1 VTLDFA
7 ASAIVVA
14 LVAFVS
20 SRLAWGARRT
30 AGLREQQERLLRS
43 EAALR
48 EAQRVARL
56 GSWEWDAASDT
67 FTGSEEMARLIGRDA
82 MASDLRERLRR
93 LLTPESAERLE
104 RAIGAALREGT
115 PYELDVEMPTPE
127 GASRWFVD
135 RGEPRRNSQGTIDG
149 LRGTFQEITERKR
162 AEQALARSQQRYRTL
177 VDHLPQRVLLKDR
190 DGTFVSVNK
199 TFARLVRRAP
209 AEVIGLT
216 AHDLLARPLAD
227 RMRGDDLRIM
237 ASGAMEEFDL
247 EMAAHGRRAIVHI
260 IKVPVRDDR
269 GEIAGVLGIS
279 WDITD
284 QRRIEAALAREKELA
299 DAMLNA
305 MPGVLCLVDR
315 DWRPIHWNPRLEE
328 VTGYST
334 EEIARLTALDFYDE
348 SARPAIAAGLRQA
361 FEGGRAEAES
371 DLLTRNGA
379 RVPHY
384 VNAVRVQIADRP
396 HVLAVGIDIRA
407 RKEAEAAL
415 RRKDEDLTAQ
425 QRLAYE
431 RLQALSRRLL
441 EIQETERRQRARE
454 LHDERGQV
462 LTAAKIQL
470 QSLERYPDPSS
481 LATGLRDAAETI
493 ERALGE
499 VRSLS
504 LELRPPLLDDLGL
517 RAALRWLLDQQ
528 AKRCGI
534 RVRLVSR
541 HLRDRFDAAIETA
554 CFRIAQ
560 EALNN
565 AVKHA
570 HADGVTFEL
579 LEMDR
584 MLHLHARDDGEGFD
598 VAAARA
604 RAQDGASLGLIG
616 MEERAALAGGGIE
629 WTSGPGRGTA
639 VHAWFPLTEERIA

>member
-1 VTLDFA
+1 
-7 ASAIVVA
+7 
-14 LVAFVS
+14 
-20 SRLAWGARRT
+20 
-30 AGLREQQERLLRS
+30 
-43 EAALR
+43 
-48 EAQRVARL
+48 
-56 GSWEWDAASDT
+56 
-67 FTGSEEMARLIGRDA
+67 MARLIGRDV

-93 LLTPESAERLE
+93 LLTAESAERLE
-104 RAIGAALREGT
+104 RAIASAMRDGT
-115 PYELDVEMPTPE
+115 AYELDVEMPMPD
-127 GASRWFVD
+127 GGSRWFVD
-135 RGEPRRNSQGTIDG
+135 RGEPRRDAVGTIVG
-149 LRGTFQEITERKR
+149 LRGTFQDITERKR
-162 AEQALARSQQRYRTL
+162 AEQARARSQQRYRTL
-177 VDHLPQRVLLKDR
+177 VDHLPQRVFLKDR
-190 DGTFVSVNK
+190 DGRLVSVNK

-209 AEVIGLT
+209 ADVVGLT
-216 AHDLLARPLAD
+216 AHDLLPRPLAD
-227 RMRGDDLRIM
+227 RIRADDLRIM
-237 ASGAMEEFDL
+237 ASGVMEEYDE
-247 EMAAHGRRAIVHI
+247 EMAAHGRRAIVHT
-260 IKVPVRDDR
+260 IKVPVRDER

-279 WDITD
+279 WDITE
-284 QRRIEAALAREKELA
+284 QRRMEAALARERKLT

-348 SARPAIAAGLRQA
+348 AARPAIAGGLRQA
-361 FEGGRAEAES
+361 LAGGRAEAES
-371 DLLTRNGA
+371 DLLTRDGA

-384 VNAVRVQIADRP
+384 LTAVQVQITDRP

-415 RRKDEDLTAQ
+415 RRKDEDLQTQ

-431 RLQALSRRLL
+431 RQQALSRRLL
-441 EIQETERRQRARE
+441 EIQETERRQLARE
-454 LHDERGQV
+454 LHDELGQV
-462 LTAAKIQL
+462 LTAAKIQV
-470 QSLERYPDPSS
+470 QSLERFPDPSS
-481 LATGLRDAAETI
+481 LAAGLNDAAETI
-493 ERALGE
+493 ERAIVQ

-541 HLRDRFDAAIETA
+541 HLRDRVGPTIETA

-570 HADGVTFEL
+570 HADCVTFEL
-579 LEMDR
+579 AEADR

-604 RAQDGASLGLIG
+604 RAQLGASLGLIG
-616 MEERAALAGGGIE
+616 MEERAALAGGGIA
-629 WTSGPGRGTA
+629 WTSGPGRGTD